1 MGTGPPANAG
11 GQGGND
17 VLRGA
22 NGNDRLSGGGGSDSF
37 DGGSGTGIAPD
48 FNAGAGDSSTN
59 TT

>member
-1 MGTGPPANAG
+1 
-11 GQGGND
+11 

-48 FNAGAGDSSTN
+48 FNAGAEDSSTN